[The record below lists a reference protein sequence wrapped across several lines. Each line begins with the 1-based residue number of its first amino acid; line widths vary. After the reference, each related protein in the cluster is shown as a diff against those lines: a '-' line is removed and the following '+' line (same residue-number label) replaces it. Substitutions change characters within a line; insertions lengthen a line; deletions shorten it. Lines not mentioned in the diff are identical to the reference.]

1 MKIQNQIETGGNNR
15 LKYSFL
21 FPVLGSLFL
30 LVGCAGVSG
39 DFECNETTTD
49 RCMTMDQA
57 NQKARMKTDSL
68 KGKQGAAAL
77 PGLVNLPPQASRS
90 APVMSQPLPARPVI
104 TSPVRSSESK
114 PVSNTTQNRMFAAST
129 IKPVSPAPVRTVM
142 PVITAPSCPQQR
154 CDNLGETRPQRSVE
168 TMANVWVAPWVDA
181 NDVFHQPG
189 RVSFVVDASRWQL
202 PQSVY

>member
-15 LKYSFL
+15 LKYAFL

-30 LVGCAGVSG
+30 LAGCAGVSG

-57 NQKARMKTDSL
+57 NQKARMKTDSS

-77 PGLVNLPPQASRS
+77 PGLVNLPPQAS
-90 APVMSQPLPARPVI
+90 APVMSPPLPARPVI
-104 TSPVRSSESK
+104 TSPARASESK
-114 PVSNTTQNRMFAAST
+114 PVSHTTQNRIFAAST
-129 IKPVSPAPVRTVM
+129 IKPVAPAPVRTVM
-142 PVITAPSCPQQR
+142 PVITAASCPQQR
-154 CDNLGETRPQRSVE
+154 CDNLGETRPQRSVD

>member
-1 MKIQNQIETGGNNR
+1 MK
-15 LKYSFL
+15 YHFL
-21 FPVLGSLFL
+21 LPVLGSLFL

-57 NQKARMKTDSL
+57 NQKARQKTDSS

-90 APVMSQPLPARPVI
+90 TPAVSQPLPVRPLI
-104 TSPVRSSESK
+104 SSPVRSGDIK
-114 PVSNTTQNRMFAAST
+114 PVSNTTSRNMLTTSATSSN
-129 IKPVSPAPVRTVM
+129 KPAVPTPVRAVM
-142 PVITAPSCPQQR
+142 PVITAPSCPQLR
-154 CDNLGETRPQRSVE
+154 CDNLGETHPQRSVE
-168 TMANVWVAPWVDA
+168 TMANVWIAPWVDA

-189 RVSFVVDASRWQL
+189 RVSFVADASHWQL